1 NAPTSSSVR
10 SLAARSAALCV
21 GLALCAAPALAD
33 RVITDDGR
41 VIQPKKARPKDGGY
55 LLEFEM
61 GDIFVADPSRL
72 KAVEIEGDM
81 SEYVPQ
87 NEDEKQRL
95 AQGFVRFQG
104 KWLSKPA
111 YEDELRKEFEVSKAR
126 ADDLAAHADFHNAWK
141 KETRHFVVSTNSSP
155 ELLDYYC

>member
-1 NAPTSSSVR
+1 MKFLTASSLRTPT
-10 SLAARSAALCV
+10 LRSAALSLGVSLFC
-21 GLALCAAPALAD
+21 LLLSAPAIAD

-61 GDIFVADPSRL
+61 GEIFVADPSRL

-81 SEYVPQ
+81 AEYVPQ
-87 NEDEKQRL
+87 NEDEKTKL

-104 KWLSKPA
+104 KWLSKPFSTS
-111 YEDELRKEFEVSKAR
+111 RKATNKSAAEGRKGRSKMP
-126 ADDLAAHADFHNAWK
+126 L
-141 KETRHFVVSTNSSP
+141 
-155 ELLDYYC
+155 